1 MEDCMVTDNRIGI
14 SGNGTSTTILLSR
27 NTIVNNDEGLQRFNG
42 ASLVSF
48 GDNKLGLN
56 TSDGAS
62 FNGFIAPR

>member
-1 MEDCMVTDNRIGI
+1 MEDCMVTDNRVGI
-14 SGNGTSTTILLSR
+14 SGHGTSTTILLSR